1 MCGLRNRLCL
11 RAVMRPQAPSSA
23 SASLPR
29 YIAMSL
35 NRSYSTAIND
45 SLNGARAALDL
56 SVTVIEAVID
66 FFVNTYRST
75 FLCFLQLVLQAGVA
89 VLAAAV
95 AEATTVVESAAN
107 GIANNIHQTF
117 SAATSAVQSAISAAN
132 RVPGINIPTPN
143 LSPPDLSSLQSLT
156 LPTTLQ
162 DQLTNLNNQLPT
174 LDELRQIVD
183 NIINTPFSDLK
194 GEINATFASLSTDPN
209 LLPVPSM
216 VNIEFCD
223 KFDTSM
229 IDNLS
234 SDLKRVSETGTMLA
248 LCAAISIAGTYCL
261 VQWGLMRG
269 LTAHLSKIANRWNI
283 GTTPEGNLSES
294 ALLSMSSEISHPL
307 LCLLSKWL
315 HLRSSPEWL
324 LYYVFCPPA
333 LSCLFTGVCGIIV
346 VQLQILDLHRLRSRY
361 WVGKISVEVV
371 AISNVIYTSLNSSI
385 TGQSVEYAQ
394 TLNSQMDGIQTA
406 VNSGIFGWINTTTTV
421 LNDTIAGAYAD
432 IQTAINTAFGGTML
446 DSPMQ
451 NLMQCILGNKVDEI
465 ETALTFLQS
474 NLVFDIPRLNSSA
487 LLLSQDAI
495 EEVVQAIAEAAVGG
509 SAANPAGLVGNIV
522 EIYEAS
528 LKKEQLMYA
537 IFMALWIGVI
547 IMGIGFIIVDECQ
560 RICRRHKM

>member
-1 MCGLRNRLCL
+1 MSERHPYLTFPHLISLTWLLPPILSLGSVIFNLQVLSAVTDANVRNAKSALLASCY
-11 RAVMRPQAPSSA
+11 AAQAASSA

-35 NRSYSTAIND
+35 NRSYSRAIND

-66 FFVNTYRST
+66 FF
-75 FLCFLQLVLQAGVA
+75 LVLQAGVA

-95 AEATTVVESAAN
+95 AEVDKLYIAQQLSSNLRQMVLQTTFSRR
-107 GIANNIHQTF
+107 F

-248 LCAAISIAGTYCL
+248 LCAAISMAGTYCL
-261 VQWGLMRG
+261 VQ
-269 LTAHLSKIANRWNI
+269 WNI

-324 LYYVFCPPA
+324 LYYVFW
-333 LSCLFTGVCGIIV
+333 VCGIIV

-361 WVGKISVEVV
+361 WGKISVEVA

-451 NLMQCILGNKVDEI
+451 NFMQCILGNKVDEI

-509 SAANPAGLVGNIV
+509 SAANPAGL
-522 EIYEAS
+522 AS

>member
-1 MCGLRNRLCL
+1 
-11 RAVMRPQAPSSA
+11 
-23 SASLPR
+23 
-29 YIAMSL
+29 
-35 NRSYSTAIND
+35 
-45 SLNGARAALDL
+45 
-56 SVTVIEAVID
+56 
-66 FFVNTYRST
+66 
-75 FLCFLQLVLQAGVA
+75 
-89 VLAAAV
+89 
-95 AEATTVVESAAN
+95 
-107 GIANNIHQTF
+107 
-117 SAATSAVQSAISAAN
+117 
-132 RVPGINIPTPN
+132 
-143 LSPPDLSSLQSLT
+143 
-156 LPTTLQ
+156 
-162 DQLTNLNNQLPT
+162 
-174 LDELRQIVD
+174 
-183 NIINTPFSDLK
+183 
-194 GEINATFASLSTDPN
+194 
-209 LLPVPSM
+209 M

-248 LCAAISIAGTYCL
+248 LCAAISMAGTYCL

-361 WVGKISVEVV
+361 WGKISVEVA

-451 NLMQCILGNKVDEI
+451 NFMQCILGNKVDEI

-495 EEVVQAIAEAAVGG
+495 EEVVQAIAEAVVGG